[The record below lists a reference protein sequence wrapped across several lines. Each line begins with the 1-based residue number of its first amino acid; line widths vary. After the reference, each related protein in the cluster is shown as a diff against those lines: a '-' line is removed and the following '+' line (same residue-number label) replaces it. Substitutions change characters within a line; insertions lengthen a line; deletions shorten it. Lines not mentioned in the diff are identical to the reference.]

1 MLLALLQ
8 VKDLGWQ
15 VQMMADPVAIGGAR
29 ARQQQGGAGG
39 AAGGGGTGWF
49 ADMLGC
55 GANYV
60 RK

>member
-1 MLLALLQ
+1 MQ

-29 ARQQQGGAGG
+29 ARQQQGGAPG